1 MPKLIPPLTRSEQA
15 FCKAAGFEQGV
26 AQQHRVAHALPDRH
40 GNIIPHG
47 DILYQHRIDADADH
61 NKKCLKAQRQQGLQV
76 VLPRM
81 TPFPVDH
88 RGKQDRPHGY
98 GQIHLDH
105 SSVDHKENGNGED
118 MRTEAH
124 KDALKPQ
131 AQQRTDA
138 PVRQRCFQITHDA
151 GNVDPSIGDDDA
163 CALIDHALRHVEH
176 RHNDIPGV
184 RDDQHRAE
192 GLENPLPEK
201 PGVKIM
207 EIIFLDD
214 QLDQLIAHDEGEDD
228 ACNGDNDR
236 FGQAADHVE
245 DTAVPAGGRHAD
257 LACDLGHL
265 RIHGIKGPGK
275 V

>member
-1 MPKLIPPLTRSEQA
+1 
-15 FCKAAGFEQGV
+15 
-26 AQQHRVAHALPDRH
+26 
-40 GNIIPHG
+40 
-47 DILYQHRIDADADH
+47 
-61 NKKCLKAQRQQGLQV
+61 
-76 VLPRM
+76 
-81 TPFPVDH
+81 
-88 RGKQDRPHGY
+88 
-98 GQIHLDH
+98 
-105 SSVDHKENGNGED
+105 

-236 FGQAADHVE
+236 FGQAADHIE
-245 DTAVPAGGRHAD
+245 NTAVPAGGRHAD